1 MIDDACFFH
10 RYAAAAARP
19 VATPACFARRPRF
32 ARPSGAAAIDDAST
46 RTWWMRERRRRGV
59 DVAGWWCKTQD
70 ICDGTSASRA
80 SPSDHKNTSDK
91 NSKAVLR
98 ISVITLIRTD
108 TTLDLSQKAE
118 KGKSLLRLSADFCRF
133 GGPQA
138 MTLSRQFYDPGEGA
152 AKRRRLARAWAPRGR
167 RAHFLGLRIAVGLP
181 RRPCARARQP
191 RRGRRREEPKGCPG
205 ARWSAPR
212 HALGCPGAL
221 GCFRWAA
228 SLLFALRS
236 AAFTS
241 RSSRR
246 AAAARQ
252 QPKGLSAR
260 RSS

>member
-1 MIDDACFFH
+1 
-10 RYAAAAARP
+10 
-19 VATPACFARRPRF
+19 
-32 ARPSGAAAIDDAST
+32 
-46 RTWWMRERRRRGV
+46 MR
-59 DVAGWWCKTQD
+59 
-70 ICDGTSASRA
+70 
-80 SPSDHKNTSDK
+80 
-91 NSKAVLR
+91 
-98 ISVITLIRTD
+98 RTD

-212 HALGCPGAL
+212 HALGCPCAL
-221 GCFRWAA
+221 GCFRLAA
-228 SLLFALRS
+228 SLLFALWS

-241 RSSRR
+241 RSL
-246 AAAARQ
+246 AAAPPPRASSRKDCHRTALRRRRDQTNAARIAQ
-252 QPKGLSAR
+252 RDPGTTKDKRVQPATAAAHTTHLT
-260 RSS
+260 